1 MIIVLLLLLFAFF
14 APPLAANQLSS
25 QSLLINVGPVDQYY
39 SDTEGSESRGI
50 AGQISYGAPL
60 YKQLL
65 YSFSYYDEG
74 DQSDCEGQESCHKR
88 DGFSFQLWGALPV
101 TKRLNVRF
109 GIGPYLC
116 FDTVLPATQNF
127 QQTRSIVPM
136 YSLATSYD
144 FNMLGH
150 PSFAQLTINKTGTRD
165 GFSSTAYLLGL
176 GAYFSPEKNNYKTTD
191 NMEAGQVTFLAG
203 LSIENGD
210 QDRTAPAF
218 SLEYSR
224 KILQN
229 LAWSV
234 SILRESGSKEGFDRT
249 GLVGQLW
256 LKTKLTKKFSLGLGA
271 GPAHFSGTTATAG
284 VISASA
290 GYDLSRKWELSFRIN
305 RVSTGSELETDNVIF
320 GISRRL

>member
-1 MIIVLLLLLFAFF
+1 MIKFLPLLIFAFF
-14 APPLAANQLSS
+14 TSPLAANQLSS
-25 QSLLINVGPVDQYY
+25 QALSINVGPVDQYF
-39 SDTEGSESRGI
+39 SDTEGVESRDT
-50 AGQISYGAPL
+50 AFQISYGAPL

-74 DQSDCEGQESCHKR
+74 DESNCERHELCHKR

-116 FDTVLPATQNF
+116 FDTVLSTTQDF

-144 FNMLGH
+144 FKLFGH

-165 GFSSTAYLLGL
+165 GFATTSYLLGL
-176 GAYFSPEKNNYKTTD
+176 GAYFAPAEKYNKTTD
-191 NMEAGQVTFLAG
+191 TIPAGKVTFLAG

-210 QDRTAPAF
+210 EDRLGPAF

-224 KILQN
+224 RILQH
-229 LAWSV
+229 LDWSV
-234 SILRESGSKEGFDRT
+234 AILRENGPKEDLDRT
-249 GLVGQLW
+249 GLVAQLW
-256 LKTKLTKKFSLGLGA
+256 LKTQLTKRFNIGLGA
-271 GPAHFSGTTATAG
+271 GPAHFSGETATAG

-290 GYDLSRKWELSFRIN
+290 GYNLSNEWELSFRIN
-305 RVSTGSELETDNVIF
+305 RVSTGSELETDNVLF
-320 GISRRL
+320 GISRGL

>member
-1 MIIVLLLLLFAFF
+1 MIKFLPLLIFAFF
-14 APPLAANQLSS
+14 VSPLAANQLSS
-25 QSLLINVGPVDQYY
+25 QALSINVGPIEQFF
-39 SDTEGSESRGI
+39 SDKESTESMDT
-50 AGQISYGAPL
+50 AVQISYGAPL

-74 DQSDCEGQESCHKR
+74 DQSDCEGQETCHKR

-116 FDTVLPATQNF
+116 FDTVLHATQDF
-127 QQTRSIVPM
+127 QQTRSVVPM

-144 FNMLGH
+144 FKLFGH

-165 GFSSTAYLLGL
+165 GFSSTSYLLGL
-176 GAYFSPEKNNYKTTD
+176 GAYFAPAQKYNKTRD
-191 NMEAGQVTFLAG
+191 SIPAGKVTFLAG

-210 QDRTAPAF
+210 EDRLGTAF

-224 KILQN
+224 RILQN
-229 LAWSV
+229 LDWSV
-234 SILRESGSKEGFDRT
+234 AILRESGAREGLDRT
-249 GLVGQLW
+249 GLVAQLW
-256 LKTKLTKKFSLGLGA
+256 LKTQLTKRFNIGLGA
-271 GPAHFSGTTATAG
+271 GPAHFSGETATAG

-290 GYDLSRKWELSFRIN
+290 GYNLSNEWELSFRIN
-305 RVSTGSELETDNVIF
+305 RVSTGSELETDNVLF
-320 GISRRL
+320 GISRGL